1 VPAHLPHDAAVYL
14 ERAGFTVTSTAAVRR
29 ARVEK
34 TDGELAAMRRVQRAG
49 DDALARVRAVLRT
62 ASVST
67 DTGTNGDGGADGGAL
82 TWRGTPVTAERLRRV
97 ANVSVAAAGVDPAGA
112 TTVRV
117 GGVGVGPGTD
127 TARVDPDRAARA
139 GDPIVVDLAPRG
151 PAGYRGG
158 VARTAVV
165 VGRGGW
171 ERRAHVAVEAARRAA
186 LSTVEP
192 GVTAATVRRELAA
205 ELTAYGFQAES
216 RATVHGVGLSPR
228 ERPRAGAGM
237 GEELRAGTTLAIAAS
252 VADPP
257 SGPANDRNDGDHDR
271 TGEGPLVR
279 LRDVVAVT
287 SDGAELLVD
296 PPTGLSP

>member
-1 VPAHLPHDAAVYL
+1 
-14 ERAGFTVTSTAAVRR
+14 
-29 ARVEK
+29 
-34 TDGELAAMRRVQRAG
+34 
-49 DDALARVRAVLRT
+49 
-62 ASVST
+62 
-67 DTGTNGDGGADGGAL
+67 
-82 TWRGTPVTAERLRRV
+82 VTAERLRRV

-127 TARVDPDRAARA
+127 PTRVDPDRTARA

-158 VARTAVV
+158 LARTVV
-165 VGRGGW
+165 VGGRGGW

-186 LSTVEP
+186 LGAVEP
-192 GVTAATVRRELAA
+192 GVPAGTVRRELLA
-205 ELTAYGFQAES
+205 ELTAYGFEDDS
-216 RATVHGVGLSPR
+216 RAAVHGVGLAPR
-228 ERPRAGAGM
+228 ERPLAGAGA
-237 GEELRAGTTLAIAAS
+237 GEDLRAGTTLAIAAS
-252 VADPP
+252 VAGPP
-257 SGPANDRNDGDHDR
+257 PGPADDGTDGDHDR
-271 TGEGPLVR
+271 AGECPLVR